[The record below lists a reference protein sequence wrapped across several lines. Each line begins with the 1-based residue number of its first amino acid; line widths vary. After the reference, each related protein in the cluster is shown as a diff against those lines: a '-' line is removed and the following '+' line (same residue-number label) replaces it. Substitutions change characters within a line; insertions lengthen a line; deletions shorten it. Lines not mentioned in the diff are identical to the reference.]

1 MKIFT
6 RTLLLAT
13 LIFMALNVSAQK
25 KGGQAPPKL
34 YRWVDENGEV
44 HYSETVPPDFRDDKN
59 QLQKKAG
66 GGWQKDAALEP
77 KGPPKP
83 KPKPPVGKNELPR
96 DSSGLPRPKPRYT
109 PKQMQVQQDTL
120 LLLRYDSDKEIIDA
134 MNVEIKQLDYDR
146 RVLQTS
152 RKSLVQAYNGNIRE
166 AAERQRAGVDVE
178 NRLIRQIDDL
188 KRRLA
193 GNQHELDGLKMRE
206 DSIRDSFKAE
216 LERYR
221 SLVAAQA
228 EAEN

>member
-1 MKIFT
+1 MKIII
-6 RTLLLAT
+6 RNLLLASC
-13 LIFMALNVSAQK
+13 LVFSASALAQK

-44 HYSETVPPDFRDDKN
+44 HFSQTVPPDFKDENN

-66 GGWQKDAALEP
+66 GGWQKDGALAP
-77 KGPPKP
+77 MAPPKP

-96 DSSGLPRPKPRYT
+96 DSSGMPRPKPLYT
-109 PKQMQVQQDTL
+109 PAQMRAQQDAL
-120 LLLRYDSDKEIIDA
+120 LLLRYDSDKEIVDA

-166 AAERQRAGVDVE
+166 AAERQRAGTQVE
-178 NRLIRQIDDL
+178 NQLVNQIHDL

-193 GNQHELDGLKMRE
+193 GNQRELDGLKVRE
-206 DSIRDSFKAE
+206 DSIRNSFQAE
-216 LERYR
+216 LDRYR
-221 SLVAAQA
+221 TLVAAQA